1 VSVRLWLVAAAVI
14 GLVTG
19 CTGSSGGRSG
29 SSRPDGTASGRGAP
43 SPSSTTA
50 AHATATATATKG
62 SASRSGATPGLVTI
76 GLTGDLLT
84 ATGGKTLYYNTVDT
98 ARVIKCVGAC
108 AKAWPPLIGT
118 PRPGAG
124 IDARDLSTTIRPDGG
139 TQVTFRG
146 HPLYEF
152 DEAAQA
158 GDSGGNGGVGGRWM
172 VATLQRASG

>member
-1 VSVRLWLVAAAVI
+1 LWIVAAAVI
-14 GLVTG
+14 GLATG
-19 CTGSSGGRSG
+19 CTGSSGGRRS
-29 SSRPDGTASGRGAP
+29 SSRPGAAASATGAP

-62 SASRSGATPGLVTI
+62 SSSRSGATPGSVTI

-118 PRPGAG
+118 PRAGAG
-124 IDARDLSTTIRPDGG
+124 IEAGDLSTTVRPDGG